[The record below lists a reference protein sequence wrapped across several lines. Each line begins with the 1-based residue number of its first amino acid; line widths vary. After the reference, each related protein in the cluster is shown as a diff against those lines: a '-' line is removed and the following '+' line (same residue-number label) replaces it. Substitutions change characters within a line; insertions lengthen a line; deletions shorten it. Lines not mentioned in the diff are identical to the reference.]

1 VGGTGMVLA
10 GGGGGFDELVG
21 GIGTVLEGGG
31 GGLDE
36 LVGGTGTVL
45 EGGGGAAPPEFFL
58 KVGGR
63 AGGLFGF
70 AGTSLIA
77 PVLRNFGIPPANK
90 PANPG
95 GPPPIGIG
103 AAAPPPG
110 LLPPEDIP
118 PPELPPVLVSI
129 KAALRSF
136 FSESFTFLS
145 FLPFSIDFNK
155 SLLPFVEGG
164 GILATGG
171 GGGAGTG
178 GGGGGTIFLLIN
190 ILFLY

>member
-1 VGGTGMVLA
+1 MPALEGGGGGFAELVGGSGTVLE

-21 GIGTVLEGGG
+21 GTGIVLA
-31 GGLDE
+31 
-36 LVGGTGTVL
+36 
-45 EGGGGAAPPEFFL
+45 GGGGAAPPEFFL
-58 KVGGR
+58 TVGGR
-63 AGGLFGF
+63 GGGEFDF
-70 AGTSLIA
+70 AGVSLIA

-90 PANPG
+90 PAKPG
-95 GPPPIGIG
+95 GPPPMGGIG
-103 AAAPPPG
+103 GAPPPPPG
-110 LLPPEDIP
+110 LLPPDEIP
-118 PPELPPVLVSI
+118 PEPPPVLVSI

-136 FSESFTFLS
+136 FSESLTFLS

-178 GGGGGTIFLLIN
+178 GGGGGTIFFIN
-190 ILFLY
+190 KIKYFT